1 MTLVFSLLTARTLL
15 GTMDTLWNL
24 EFGARLAWRRGARVE
39 LALHAGR
46 EFVYAILFLA
56 LAWREWHG
64 GWVALVTGMLLL
76 EGVITAAD
84 FVIEDR
90 TRRLRAFERVLHT
103 LLTVLYGV
111 VLMALAPVLI
121 EWMSLPTAVVPATHG
136 GFSVLSTV
144 LAAVM
149 AALGLRDALASLM
162 HFRPAEWVRDPIV
175 SAEVASGRGV
185 LVSGATGFIGGH
197 VVRALRRRGDAVWV
211 WTRDADRALERFG
224 PHVHVVTS
232 LKEIPAAARIDAV
245 IALAG
250 APVIGPPWTR
260 ARRQLL
266 IDSRVKTTQALLD
279 WCAARTAP
287 PRVLVTA
294 SAIGFY
300 GSSCGSGED
309 TWLSETSPAQQSFQS
324 RLCVEREAAANAG
337 EAQGIRV
344 VNLRIGLVLARDGG
358 IFPRLA
364 LPAKFGL
371 AAVIG
376 DGRQWMSWIHITDL
390 VRIVE
395 GALDNP
401 AWRGAL
407 NAVAPAPVRQRD
419 FQRALT
425 HSLHRPLWLRVP
437 AFALRWTL
445 GEMAELLVEGQ
456 RVAPRRLI
464 NDSFEFRHFTLDSA
478 LREIIPDRAGAPVLR
493 ALDRD
498 CEVWFNGDCPVCS
511 LEIGGYARLAERRN
525 LPLRFHDSMRAAR
538 PLAAYGLRREH
549 LERRLYLR
557 DEQGR
562 VVSGF
567 RAVLALWSRI
577 PEFRVLARV
586 FSWPP
591 LRAVCESLY
600 DHVVA
605 PGLAYW
611 ARVRQS
617 GETR

>member
-1 MTLVFSLLTARTLL
+1 MTLVFSLLTVQTLL
-15 GTMDTLWNL
+15 GAMDTLWNH
-24 EFGARLAWRRGARVE
+24 EFAARLTQRRGARVE

-46 EFVYAILFLA
+46 EFAYAFLFLA

-64 GWVALVTGMLLL
+64 SWAALIAAVLLL
-76 EGVITAAD
+76 ETVLTAAD
-84 FVIEDR
+84 FVVEDR
-90 TRRLRAFERVLHT
+90 TRRLPALERVLHT
-103 LLTVLYGV
+103 LLTLLYGV

-121 EWMSLPTAVVPATHG
+121 EWMGQPSAVVPATHG
-136 GFSVLSTV
+136 GFSVLFSV
-144 LAAVM
+144 LAAGM
-149 AALGLRDALASLM
+149 AAFGLRDGLASLL

-175 SAEVASGRGV
+175 GADAASGRGV

-232 LKEIPAAARIDAV
+232 LTEIPAAARIDAV

-279 WCAARTAP
+279 WCAVRTAP
-287 PRVLVTA
+287 PRVLITA

-300 GSSCGSGED
+300 GGFCGSAGD
-309 TWLSETSPAQQSFQS
+309 AWLSESSPAQEVFQS

-344 VNLRIGLVLARDGG
+344 VNLRIGLVLGRDGG
-358 IFPRLA
+358 ILPRLA
-364 LPAKFGL
+364 LPAKLGL

-376 DGRQWMSWIHITDL
+376 DGRQWMSWIHIVDL

-407 NAVAPAPVRQRD
+407 NAVAPAPVRQRE

-425 HSLHRPLWLRVP
+425 HSLRRPLWLRVP
-437 AFALRWTL
+437 AFALRAAL
-445 GEMAELLVEGQ
+445 GEMAGLLVEGQ

-464 NDSFEFRHFTLDSA
+464 NEGFEFRHFTLDSA
-478 LREIIPDRAGAPVLR
+478 LRELIPDRAGAPALR
-493 ALDRD
+493 ALDRG

-511 LEIGGYARLAERRN
+511 KEIGSYQRAAERRN
-525 LPLRFHDSMRAAR
+525 LPLKFHDSMRASR

-562 VVSGF
+562 IFSGF
-567 RAVLALWSRI
+567 RAVLAIWARI
-577 PEFRVLARV
+577 PEYRLLARV

-591 LRAVCESLY
+591 LRAVCESIY

-605 PGLAYW
+605 PVVAHW
-611 ARVRQS
+611 ARIRHT
-617 GETR
+617 GEAR